1 MHAMLEELIRRSRS
15 YRRFDGTVPVTLETL
30 EELVGLARLCPSAA
44 NAQPLRFILS
54 ADPDGNARIF
64 PHTAWAGY
72 LKDWPGPVEEERPTA
87 WILILGDR
95 EVRKDFGCDHGIAAQ
110 SIMLGAAERG
120 LGGCIFSSL
129 NRKALAGELEIGD
142 RYELLLA
149 LALGL
154 PVEEVVLE
162 EAAPGGDI
170 RYWRDEQGV
179 HHVPKRPLEELILA
193 RLG

>member
-1 MHAMLEELIRRSRS
+1 MLEELIRRSRS
-15 YRRFDGTVPVTLETL
+15 YRRFDGSAMVSMRTL
-30 EELVGLARLCPSAA
+30 EELVALARLCPSAA

-54 ADPDGNARIF
+54 ADPESNARIF

-129 NRKALAGELEIGD
+129 NRAALAGELELD
-142 RYELLLA
+142 DRRYEILLA
-149 LALGL
+149 LALGR
-154 PVEEVVLE
+154 PIEQVVLE

-179 HHVPKRPLEELILA
+179 HHVPKRPLSELILA

>member
-1 MHAMLEELIRRSRS
+1 MLEELIRHSRS
-15 YRRFDGTVPVTLETL
+15 YRRFDGTVPVTIKTL
-30 EELVGLARLCPSAA
+30 EELIALARLSPSAA
-44 NAQPLRFILS
+44 NAQPLRFFLS
-54 ADPDGNARIF
+54 ADPAGNARIF

-72 LKDWPGPVEEERPTA
+72 LEDWPGPAEGERPTA

-110 SIMLGAAERG
+110 SILLGAVERG

-129 NRKALAGELEIGD
+129 NRPALASELEIGD
-142 RYELLLA
+142 RYEILLA
-149 LALGL
+149 LALGR
-154 PVEEVVLE
+154 PVEQVVLE
-162 EAAPGGDI
+162 ETVPGGDI

-179 HHVPKRPLEELILA
+179 HHVPKRPLEELILG

>member
-1 MHAMLEELIRRSRS
+1 MLEELIRRSRS
-15 YRRFDGTVPVTLETL
+15 YRRFDGTVPVTLNTL
-30 EELVGLARLCPSAA
+30 EELVALARLSPSAA

-54 ADPDGNARIF
+54 ADPAGNARIF

-72 LKDWPGPVEEERPTA
+72 LKDWPGPVEAERPTA

-95 EVRKDFGCDHGIAAQ
+95 EVRKNFGCDHGIAAQ
-110 SIMLGAAERG
+110 TILLGATERG

-129 NRKALAGELEIGD
+129 NRAALASELELED
-142 RYELLLA
+142 RYEILLA
-149 LALGL
+149 LALGR

-162 EAAPGGDI
+162 EALPGGDI
-170 RYWRDEQGV
+170 RYWRDERGV
-179 HHVPKRPLEELILA
+179 HHVPKRPLEELILR